1 MNKKQKSSNKKS
13 LNKKGFSLI
22 ELVIVIAIMVVLVG
36 VSVPVYFSYVE
47 KAKISTDIQNAQEIA
62 YAITIKAA
70 AADSMTG
77 IVTSSKTEITAT
89 NISTISDLA
98 SVPTIQVGSG
108 NTWFYEYNGKDVT
121 IYLGTSS
128 KNYEVYP
135 EITEDTDTAD
145 NPWCEN

>member
-1 MNKKQKSSNKKS
+1 
-13 LNKKGFSLI
+13 
-22 ELVIVIAIMVVLVG
+22 MVVLVG

-135 EITEDTDTAD
+135 ELTEDTDTAD

>member
-1 MNKKQKSSNKKS
+1 M
-13 LNKKGFSLI
+13 
-22 ELVIVIAIMVVLVG
+22 VIVIAIMVVLVG